1 VGVEMGF
8 SIGKTVLKIF
18 ATVMGFTIL
27 FVMLYPVL
35 FIIIQSITPEKGIIL
50 TSLTQVFEYGVTF
63 ENYLRAFQDPLF
75 YSALVNSAVIS
86 FLTIV
91 ISIVVITPAAYSF
104 SRFKFFGRDTLLY
117 VYLILSQVG
126 GGFGII
132 AVIALFM
139 FLVILNSWG
148 IPIFNMWV
156 LPFIYAS
163 GAVPFQTWLIKTY
176 FDNLPKELDEAAFMD
191 GASWSQIV
199 FKIVL
204 PASRSA
210 MVIITLFS
218 FMGAWGEFFVAN
230 LLRVQ
235 TLGAYIFQTA
245 IGPRGEQ
252 APSLFASLALIYAIP
267 VILVYIFAQRYIG
280 EAYRMG
286 AVKG

>member
-1 VGVEMGF
+1 MGF
-8 SIGKTVLKIF
+8 SLSRLTLRIL
-18 ATVMGFTIL
+18 ATALGFTIL
-27 FVMLYPVL
+27 FVMLYPII
-35 FIIIQSITPEKGIIL
+35 FIILQSLIPERGVIL
-50 TSLTQVFEYGVTF
+50 TDLAQVFNYGLTL
-63 ENYLRAFQDPLF
+63 ENYMKAFQDPTF
-75 YSALVNSAVIS
+75 YRAFINSAIMSILSIIIS
-86 FLTIV
+86 V
-91 ISIVVITPAAYSF
+91 VVITPAAYAF

-148 IPIFNMWV
+148 IPIFSMWV

-163 GAVPFQTWLIKTY
+163 GAIPFQTWLIKTY
-176 FDNLPKELDEAAFMD
+176 FDSLPKELDEAAFID

-199 FKIVL
+199 FKIIL

-210 MVIITLFS
+210 MIIITLFA
-218 FMGAWGEFFVAN
+218 FMGAWSEFFVAN

-235 TLGAYIFQTA
+235 TLGAYMFQTA
-245 IGPRGEQ
+245 IGQRGEQ
-252 APSLFASLALIYAIP
+252 APSTFAALALIYALP
-267 VILVYIFAQRYIG
+267 VIVVYIFAQRYIG
-280 EAYRMG
+280 EAYRMS